1 MDTLSDN
8 TSTLNEYLQL
18 GDNRNARVY
27 TQILAEQVNR
37 LAQDDVTV
45 NDDDVTTVSATT
57 AAENE
62 YLGDVTVTSNSR
74 ETRAQIRHL
83 ILETLRDLPQRDEV

>member
-1 MDTLSDN
+1 M
-8 TSTLNEYLQL
+8 
-18 GDNRNARVY
+18 Y

-45 NDDDVTTVSATT
+45 GEDDVTAASATT

-62 YLGDVTVTSNSR
+62 FIGDVTVTSNSR
-74 ETRAQIRHL
+74 QTRAQIRHL